1 MAATQII
8 CTNCGAKYRIPET
21 FKGNRAKCKAC
32 GTVIDVAAQRDAET
46 SAGPEVAAV
55 AATAKP
61 AAARPARAKPADPR
75 PRHSRRSA
83 GSKTDEKKTARSSS
97 RGSRSP
103 RSRAGSASSGGR
115 RVRASAAKN
124 SGNKGMLIGGGLLVV
139 ALAVIFV
146 IYTQVVVPDQ
156 MGGDEGPTA
165 DQQQAMNIAAADE
178 QARLDAA
185 AKAAE
190 EQAEADAATA
200 TKAAAA
206 IAIEAAASKDQT
218 AAAPTPAKR
227 KKGEPITDAS
237 QVFDPKSAVEPVPWP
252 ADMSNDEIAAISEM
266 IENFKGGGR
275 AGIDAKKLLQ
285 ELGHKA
291 LPGIVNALREI
302 DYLDSFDVMTA
313 WEFNKFMEQLTDG
326 TNVGF
331 RPILLGEPVPL
342 DQADWNARIVVVWRK
357 FALRFNNAEEWE
369 KLMARNR
376 KKK

>member
-46 SAGPEVAAV
+46 SAGPEVAA
-55 AATAKP
+55 AAASAKP

-83 GSKTDEKKTARSSS
+83 GSKTDENKTARSSS

-115 RVRASAAKN
+115 RGRASAAKN

-139 ALAVIFV
+139 ALAVIGV
-146 IYTQVVVPDQ
+146 IYM

-165 DQQQAMNIAAADE
+165 KEQAAMKIAAADE

-185 AKAAE
+185 DKAAADQAAA
-190 EQAEADAATA
+190 EQIEADAAAVTE
-200 TKAAAA
+200 AAEAQ
-206 IAIEAAASKDQT
+206 AIEASANKDQT

-252 ADMSNDEIAAISEM
+252 ADMSNDEIDAVSEM
-266 IENFKGGGR
+266 IEDFKGGGR

-291 LPGIVNALREI
+291 LPGIVNALREL
-302 DYLDSFDVMTA
+302 DYLDSFEVMTA

-331 RPILLGEPVPL
+331 RPSDLGEPVPL
-342 DQADWNARIVVVWRK
+342 DKADWNARIVVVWRK

-369 KLMARNR
+369 KLMQRN
-376 KKK
+376 KKR

>member
-46 SAGPEVAAV
+46 SAGPEVAA
-55 AATAKP
+55 AAASAKP

-97 RGSRSP
+97 RSSRSP

-115 RVRASAAKN
+115 RGRASAEKN
-124 SGNKGMLIGGGLLVV
+124 SGNKGVLIGGGLLVV
-139 ALAVIFV
+139 ALAVVGV
-146 IYTQVVVPDQ
+146 IYM

-165 DQQQAMNIAAADE
+165 DEQQAMNIAAADE
-178 QARLDAA
+178 QARLDEA

-190 EQAEADAATA
+190 AKKTAEEQADAAAA

-206 IAIEAAASKDQT
+206 IAIEAAANKDQT
-218 AAAPTPAKR
+218 AAAPSPAKR

-252 ADMSNDEIAAISEM
+252 ADMSNDEIAAISKM
-266 IENFKGGGR
+266 IEDFKGGGR

-285 ELGHKA
+285 GLGHKA

-302 DYLDSFDVMTA
+302 DYLDSFEVMTA

-331 RPILLGEPVPL
+331 RPSVLGEPEPL
-342 DQADWNARIVVVWRK
+342 DRADWNARIVVVWRK